1 MVNIRCSFNRSWNS
15 QHNIILHFYLLV
27 FTFPWVC
34 VFGAAASDPVINTP
48 SNTQLSRIH
57 LSSQPASLSP
67 HFCRFD
73 SCCFLGPTN
82 PSFPYVCSVCSG
94 LRLYPPLVFSANQL
108 KQSPDSALTC
118 SAQLYSPLCSLKLK
132 ATPFNFGNKLF
143 ARETQRLGVNAVSST
158 SRALTDTVR
167 RGGIRG
173 FCQPWSSITHII
185 LTFLFKWSN
194 M

>member
-1 MVNIRCSFNRSWNS
+1 MCLV
-15 QHNIILHFYLLV
+15 QLHL
-27 FTFPWVC
+27 
-34 VFGAAASDPVINTP
+34 I
-48 SNTQLSRIH
+48 
-57 LSSQPASLSP
+57 LSSTLLQTLSSPASTSPVSLRLSP

-73 SCCFLGPTN
+73 SCCFPGPTN
-82 PSFPYVCSVCSG
+82 PSFLACALFALVSVST
-94 LRLYPPLVFSANQL
+94 LHSSLSANQL

-158 SRALTDTVR
+158 SRAWTDTVR

-194 M
+194 L